1 MSGRDP
7 AEALRATA
15 RVLDA
20 AAAVSATDWD
30 ACAGGG
36 NPFLSHAFFVALEE
50 SGSAAARAGW
60 QPVHLVIDDPEG
72 RPSAIAPAYA
82 KSHSQGEYVFDQNWA
97 DAYMRAGGAYYP
109 KLQLA
114 VPFTR
119 SEEHTSELQSLM
131 RISYA
136 VFCLKKKK
144 NTT

>member
-72 RPSAIAPAYA
+72 RPSAIA
-82 KSHSQGEYVFDQNWA
+82 
-97 DAYMRAGGAYYP
+97 
-109 KLQLA
+109 
-114 VPFTR
+114 R

-136 VFCLKKKK
+136 ASCLHKH
-144 NTT
+144 NTQPIYTLHCHTNRPPPATPDTH